1 MTKRALIYCIALLLA
16 PLAICGQTI
25 NGDTIVPE
33 RVVVKCPSYGMT
45 FMNNLDTYLSGYNHT
60 GSGIYFSNEHFRDA
74 RTGNYRWKYQ
84 TLLTANLGIT
94 TLHDDTQLSGMVNYS
109 WSGYHPFKVGERLQ
123 LLAGAQIQVEGGAL
137 YLPSNGNNPVSV
149 KLRTALAASGM
160 AIYRFPVKGN
170 DWTARLQLDVP
181 LMGVMFAPEYGQSYY
196 EIFGL
201 GHIFG
206 GGVQNFV
213 LVQFIIGVS
222 RYGGVGGCIAD
233 VFRICYSGLGTE
245 HEVDIGGIA
254 IAYQGNKAALLD
266 SIVSLS
272 DGDLIALLNIAI
284 PLYCRLACGNSCR
297 ISNLCKRLNVGFR
310 LCGVFRFYDIIRLN
324 RIRF

>member
-60 GSGIYFSNEHFRDA
+60 GSGIYFSNENFRDA

-123 LLAGAQIQVEGGAL
+123 LLAGAQIQVGGGAL
-137 YLPSNGNNPVSV
+137 YIPTNGNNLVSV
-149 KLRTALAASGM
+149 KMRAALAASGM
-160 AIYRFPVKGN
+160 AIYHIPTKHGDCVLRY
-170 DWTARLQLDVP
+170 QIDVP
-181 LMGVMFAPEYGQSYY
+181 LAGVMFAPEFGQSYY

-201 GHIFG
+201 GDYGRTVSFSHPVNSPSMRNTFSADIPIKMWSRSTTLRLSYVIDILQSDINDIRTHLYNHAFTIGFVKTIYKVKREERKIFH
-206 GGVQNFV
+206 NPF
-213 LVQFIIGVS
+213 
-222 RYGGVGGCIAD
+222 
-233 VFRICYSGLGTE
+233 
-245 HEVDIGGIA
+245 
-254 IAYQGNKAALLD
+254 
-266 SIVSLS
+266 
-272 DGDLIALLNIAI
+272 
-284 PLYCRLACGNSCR
+284 
-297 ISNLCKRLNVGFR
+297 
-310 LCGVFRFYDIIRLN
+310 
-324 RIRF
+324 

>member
-60 GSGIYFSNEHFRDA
+60 GCGIYFSNENFRDA

-123 LLAGAQIQVEGGAL
+123 LLAGAQIQVGGGAL
-137 YLPSNGNNPVSV
+137 YIPTNGNNLVSV
-149 KLRTALAASGM
+149 KMRAALAASGM
-160 AIYRFPVKGN
+160 AIYHIPTKRGDCVL
-170 DWTARLQLDVP
+170 RYQIDVP
-181 LMGVMFAPEYGQSYY
+181 LAGVMFAPEFGQSYY

-201 GHIFG
+201 GDYGRTVSFSHPVNSPSMRNTFSADIPIKMWSRNTTLRLSYVIDILQSDINDIRTHLYNHAFTIGIVKTIYKVKRDERKIFH
-206 GGVQNFV
+206 NPF
-213 LVQFIIGVS
+213 
-222 RYGGVGGCIAD
+222 
-233 VFRICYSGLGTE
+233 
-245 HEVDIGGIA
+245 
-254 IAYQGNKAALLD
+254 
-266 SIVSLS
+266 
-272 DGDLIALLNIAI
+272 
-284 PLYCRLACGNSCR
+284 
-297 ISNLCKRLNVGFR
+297 
-310 LCGVFRFYDIIRLN
+310 
-324 RIRF
+324 

>member
-1 MTKRALIYCIALLLA
+1 MTKRALIYCLALLLA

-60 GSGIYFSNEHFRDA
+60 GSGIYFSNENFRDA

-123 LLAGAQIQVEGGAL
+123 LLAGAQIQVGGGAL
-137 YLPSNGNNPVSV
+137 YIPTNGNNLVSV
-149 KLRTALAASGM
+149 KMRAALAASGM
-160 AIYRFPVKGN
+160 AIYHIPTKRGDCVL
-170 DWTARLQLDVP
+170 RCQIDVP
-181 LMGVMFAPEYGQSYY
+181 LAGVMFAPEFGQSYY

-201 GHIFG
+201 GDYG
-206 GGVQNFV
+206 RT
-213 LVQFIIGVS
+213 VS
-222 RYGGVGGCIAD
+222 FSHPV
-233 VFRICYSGLGTE
+233 
-245 HEVDIGGIA
+245 
-254 IAYQGNKAALLD
+254 
-266 SIVSLS
+266 
-272 DGDLIALLNIAI
+272 
-284 PLYCRLACGNSCR
+284 NSPSMR
-297 ISNLCKRLNVGFR
+297 NTF
-310 LCGVFRFYDIIRLN
+310 
-324 RIRF
+324 